1 MEGTVVLTIPKHWLG
16 ERVVNQDELRQ
27 ALRLG
32 LDMLQSR
39 STPQKNTAQVI
50 QVMLRTGRIQHL
62 PAVSLEAE
70 TIGQRQT
77 PPTLPGAPVSEILIA
92 QRRGE
97 L

>member
-16 ERVVNQDELRQ
+16 GRVVNQDDLRQ

-32 LDMLQSR
+32 LEMLPQQTR
-39 STPQKNTAQVI
+39 SQENTAQVI
-50 QVMLRTGRIQHL
+50 QVLLRTGRIQHL
-62 PAVSLEAE
+62 PAIPSEVKAAA
-70 TIGQRQT
+70 QRQT
-77 PPTLPGAPVSEILIA
+77 PPTLPGTPVSEILVA

>member
-1 MEGTVVLTIPKHWLG
+1 MESTVVLTIPKHWLG
-16 ERVVNQDELRQ
+16 GRVVNQDDLRQ

-39 STPQKNTAQVI
+39 STSQKNTMQVI

-62 PAVSLEAE
+62 PAIPIEAE
-70 TIGQRQT
+70 TIGRRQT
-77 PPTLPGAPVSEILIA
+77 PPTLPDTPVSEILIA